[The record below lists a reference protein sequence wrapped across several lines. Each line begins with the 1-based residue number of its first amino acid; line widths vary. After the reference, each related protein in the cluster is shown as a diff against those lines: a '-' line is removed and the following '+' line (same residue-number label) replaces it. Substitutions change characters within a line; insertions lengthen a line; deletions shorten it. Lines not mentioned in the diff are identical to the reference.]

1 MTSPESRFSKI
12 YEENYNFLYDC
23 ALHMAHD
30 NPLLIDEIP
39 NVLQDVFLLLWKNFE
54 LLSMH
59 PNLPGWLIL
68 STRLMM
74 KNARRGL
81 RTRTRHEATS
91 IDEEDSAVK
100 LDIEH
105 AHIYEQTQL
114 AHAALNAQIDR
125 IVTSIGEED
134 MHLLLRYHD
143 PNANVDELASEWGI
157 SPAALRKRVSRAYK
171 KIRLALHV
179 LTIVLIA
186 LTYGSK

>member
-12 YEENYNFLYDC
+12 YEENYNFLYGC

-105 AHIYEQTQL
+105 AHIYE
-114 AHAALNAQIDR
+114 
-125 IVTSIGEED
+125 
-134 MHLLLRYHD
+134 
-143 PNANVDELASEWGI
+143 
-157 SPAALRKRVSRAYK
+157 
-171 KIRLALHV
+171 
-179 LTIVLIA
+179 
-186 LTYGSK
+186 